1 MKTEK
6 LGSDW
11 LLVVLGTAGVLGAL
25 GLGGCK
31 VGSKTESTMPG
42 GAGAGAP
49 GPVVMGAQP
58 EGGVA
63 GPGSGPPMGPPTGEQ
78 AGARAA
84 DDAYTGPL
92 SIDGLSQLQIW
103 DLLQAKGHRGDV
115 AFKVSGEEEV
125 PRGMRLQGGGP
136 EGLNTRLTATI
147 MIDGP
152 VSEAATVMPQLVGL
166 PVRAAIE
173 RLLAAG
179 IIEFEIE
186 RVDGC
191 AAGTVCATPRRLAG
205 AEGKYY
211 AETIEVGR

>member
-1 MKTEK
+1 MKTAK

-11 LLVVLGTAGVLGAL
+11 ALVVLGAAGLLGAL
-25 GLGGCK
+25 GLAGCK
-31 VGSKTESTMPG
+31 VGTKTESTMPG
-42 GAGAGAP
+42 GGGGA
-49 GPVVMGAQP
+49 PVVMGTQP
-58 EGGVA
+58 GGA
-63 GPGSGPPMGPPTGEQ
+63 GGAPRSGPPTGAQ

-84 DDAYTGPL
+84 DDAFTGPL
-92 SIDGLSQLQIW
+92 SIEGLSQVQIW
-103 DLLQAKGHRGDV
+103 DLLVAKGHRGDV
-115 AFKVSGEEEV
+115 AFKISGEEEV

-136 EGLNTRLTATI
+136 EGLNTRLGATI
-147 MIDGP
+147 LIDGP
-152 VSEAATVMPQLVGL
+152 VSDAATVMPQLVGL

-173 RLLAAG
+173 KLVAAG

>member
-1 MKTEK
+1 MKTAK

-11 LLVVLGTAGVLGAL
+11 MLVMLGAAGVLGAL
-25 GLGGCK
+25 GLAGCK
-31 VGSKTESTMPG
+31 MGSKTESTMPG
-42 GAGAGAP
+42 GGAGAP
-49 GPVVMGAQP
+49 VVMESGA
-58 EGGVA
+58 GGA
-63 GPGSGPPMGPPTGEQ
+63 PRSGPPTGAQ

-84 DDAYTGPL
+84 DDEFTGPL
-92 SIDGLSQLQIW
+92 SIEGLSQVQIW
-103 DLLQAKGHRGDV
+103 DLLVAKGHRGDV
-115 AFKVSGEEEV
+115 AFKISGEEEV

-136 EGLNTRLTATI
+136 EGLNTRLAATI

-152 VSEAATVMPQLVGL
+152 VSDAATVMPQLVGL

-173 RLLAAG
+173 KLVAAG
-179 IIEFEIE
+179 IIEFELE

-191 AAGTVCATPRRLAG
+191 AAGTVCATPQRLAG